1 MKKIAQFMIDDLEN
15 LVSKAEFSE
24 YKSERIQFLNY
35 YKDIRNA
42 LKCLNYNLEQIK
54 YLEDRVKKIK

>member
-1 MKKIAQFMIDDLEN
+1 MIDDLEN

-35 YKDIRNA
+35 NKDIRNA